1 MSPKPSGIPNR
12 MEIKLTLALPRD
24 RLSVPAVRKVL
35 GSSLGVLGVH
45 DEVISDIGIALSEA
59 CTNVVDHAT
68 EGDEY
73 EVSVG
78 IRGNECVIE
87 VVDTGGG
94 FDGNAHGLEAADHG
108 AEGGRGIQ
116 IMRALVDKVSFHEQ
130 RQSDGTMVHLEK
142 RLTWDEGSVIGQL
155 TDGQPEMQHGPWSGE
170 DLIKRAP
177 GPE

>member
-1 MSPKPSGIPNR
+1 

-24 RLSVPAVRKVL
+24 RLSVPAVRRVL

-45 DEVISDIGIALSEA
+45 EHVISDICIALSEA
-59 CTNVVDHAT
+59 CTNVVDHAA

-94 FDGNAHGLEAADHG
+94 FDGNTHGLRPVDYG
-108 AEGGRGIQ
+108 AESGRGIQ
-116 IMRALVDKVSFHEQ
+116 LMRALVDKVSFHEQ
-130 RQSDGTMVHLEK
+130 HLADGTVVHLEK
-142 RLTWDEGSVIGQL
+142 RLTWDKGSVIGRL
-155 TDGQPEMQHGPWSGE
+155 TDGQPDIQHGPWSGDE
-170 DLIKRAP
+170 LLEEAP
-177 GPE
+177 GQPDPSRT